1 MRDVEKLLEEQGY
14 EDVIVLK
21 NPSYDSAF
29 IGVSTD
35 NQAVYGYNKMVE
47 FLVEND
53 GMTEEEAADFISYN
67 TLRAL
72 PYMGE
77 HHPIVI
83 QTISEND

>member
-1 MRDVEKLLEEQGY
+1 MRDVEKLLEEQEY
-14 EDVIVLK
+14 EDVIILK

-35 NQAVYGYNKMVE
+35 NQAVYDYNKMVE

-53 GMTEEEAADFISYN
+53 GMTEEEATDFISYN